1 MFPFQFLVPVHVATT
16 NDYVKIKTCQEKL
29 SSGYGFVGDKM
40 KGLGITVFMN
50 LDDPQMAARK
60 AGHNQIFRKIH
71 RKTLLTEFYLNFMDV
86 SLWSWPISS
95 DDQQTKSECVK

>member
-1 MFPFQFLVPVHVATT
+1 MLKLKHVRKNLV
-16 NDYVKIKTCQEKL
+16 
-29 SSGYGFVGDKM
+29 VGMALWETIWKD
-40 KGLGITVFMN
+40 LGITVFMN

-86 SLWSWPISS
+86 SLWSWPIAS
-95 DDQQTKSECVK
+95 DDQQTKSERVK